1 LGTLFGTDRN
11 TRAAIWDPTIHY
23 TRPDGRPCQGYYASP
38 ASRDRAA
45 GIVVDPGM
53 VGSERP
59 DQGDR
64 GIEPQVVGLIA
75 AGSRRRD
82 ELRHVLWR
90 SRRDLASAGI
100 VVFCISLGLYLDGD
114 ASPWG
119 RDLLG
124 QYFLGACAWGF
135 LVALLSQEPTPI
147 RLQVAIAMLAAT
159 ICEYTFAPLY
169 HIYTYRFE
177 NVPAYVPPG
186 HGMVYLTAVVLARS
200 PLFERFGAS
209 ITRVAL
215 LIGAAWSLWGVT
227 FAERLD
233 TGGAALFCVFF
244 AFVLLGRSPLLY
256 VGAFFVTSYLELVGT
271 YWGTWAWALH
281 WPSWGGLPQ
290 ANPPS
295 GIAAGY
301 CFLDMLALFFAPHV
315 MRFVE
320 WLRGLASGPAM
331 LPVPGTQEADRRRPP
346 EAPV

>member
-1 LGTLFGTDRN
+1 MY
-11 TRAAIWDPTIHY
+11 I
-23 TRPDGRPCQGYYASP
+23 
-38 ASRDRAA
+38 
-45 GIVVDPGM
+45 
-53 VGSERP
+53 
-59 DQGDR
+59 
-64 GIEPQVVGLIA
+64 
-75 AGSRRRD
+75 
-82 ELRHVLWR
+82 LRR
-90 SRRDLASAGI
+90 SRHDLASAGT

-114 ASPWG
+114 ASPLG
-119 RDLLG
+119 HLENKSILLG

-135 LVALLSQEPTPI
+135 LVALLAREPTPV
-147 RLQVAIAMLAAT
+147 RVQVAIAMLAAT
-159 ICEYTFAPLY
+159 ICEYTFAPTY
-169 HIYTYRFE
+169 HIYTYRFD

-200 PLFERFGAS
+200 LLFQRYGAS

-215 LIGAAWSLWGVT
+215 LIGTGWSLWGVI

-233 TGGAALFCVFF
+233 TGGAALFCVFC
-244 AFVLLGRSPLLY
+244 AFVLLGRSPLVY

-301 CFLDMLALFFAPHV
+301 CFLDMLALFFAPHS

-331 LPVPGTQEADRRRPP
+331 LPARATQEADPHRPAEP
-346 EAPV
+346 HRPV

>member
-1 LGTLFGTDRN
+1 MGS
-11 TRAAIWDPTIHY
+11 TIHY

-38 ASRDRAA
+38 REPRPAA

-53 VGSERP
+53 VGSERS
-59 DQGDR
+59 R
-64 GIEPQVVGLIA
+64 GSRDWTEVVGLIA
-75 AGSRRRD
+75 AGSCRRD
-82 ELRHVLWR
+82 EFRHVLWR

-135 LVALLSQEPTPI
+135 LVALLSREPIPI

-159 ICEYTFAPLY
+159 TCEYTFAPLY
-169 HIYTYRFE
+169 HIYTYRFD

-200 PLFERFGAS
+200 PLFERYGAS

-244 AFVLLGRSPLLY
+244 AFVLLGRSPLVY

-301 CFLDMLALFFAPHV
+301 CFLDMLALFFAPHL
-315 MRFVE
+315 MGFVE
-320 WLRGLASGPAM
+320 WLRPKTTYKTASGPAM
-331 LPVPGTQEADRRRPP
+331 LPVPGTQEADRRRPAEP
-346 EAPV
+346 PV

>member
-1 LGTLFGTDRN
+1 
-11 TRAAIWDPTIHY
+11 
-23 TRPDGRPCQGYYASP
+23 
-38 ASRDRAA
+38 
-45 GIVVDPGM
+45 
-53 VGSERP
+53 
-59 DQGDR
+59 
-64 GIEPQVVGLIA
+64 VVGLIA
-75 AGSRRRD
+75 AGSRRGD
-82 ELRHVLWR
+82 ELRVVLWR
-90 SRRDLASAGI
+90 SRRDLASTGI

-114 ASPWG
+114 ASPLG

-135 LVALLSQEPTPI
+135 LVALLSREPTAI

-169 HIYTYRFE
+169 HIYIYRFD

-200 PLFERFGAS
+200 LLFERYGAS

-215 LIGAAWSLWGVT
+215 LIGTAWSLWGVI

-233 TGGAALFCVFF
+233 TGGATLFCVFC
-244 AFVLLGRSPLLY
+244 AFVLLGRSPLVY

-301 CFLDMLALFFAPHV
+301 CFLDMLALFFAPRL
-315 MRFVE
+315 MRAIK
-320 WLRGLASGPAM
+320 WLRGTVRGAAM
-331 LPVPGTQEADRRRPP
+331 VPVRVTCEAEPHRPSEP
-346 EAPV
+346 PSPF

>member
-1 LGTLFGTDRN
+1 
-11 TRAAIWDPTIHY
+11 
-23 TRPDGRPCQGYYASP
+23 
-38 ASRDRAA
+38 
-45 GIVVDPGM
+45 M
-53 VGSERP
+53 
-59 DQGDR
+59 
-64 GIEPQVVGLIA
+64 VGLIA
-75 AGSRRRD
+75 ADSRGLD
-82 ELRHVLWR
+82 ELRVVLWR
-90 SRRDLASAGI
+90 SRRDLASTGI

-114 ASPWG
+114 VSPLG

-135 LVALLSQEPTPI
+135 LVALLSREPIPI
-147 RLQVAIAMLAAT
+147 RVQVAIAMLAAT

-169 HIYTYRFE
+169 HIYTYRFD

-200 PLFERFGAS
+200 LLFERYGAS

-215 LIGAAWSLWGVT
+215 LIGTAWSLWGVI

-233 TGGAALFCVFF
+233 TGGATLFCVFC
-244 AFVLLGRSPLLY
+244 AFVLLGRSPLVY

-301 CFLDMLALFFAPHV
+301 CFLDMLALFFAPHL

-320 WLRGLASGPAM
+320 WLRGISRSA
-331 LPVPGTQEADRRRPP
+331 RPCSP
-346 EAPV
+346 YR